1 MAKSWGYHGG
11 MASTIADHSRLL
23 TRSYHFKKML
33 SFYVNLLPEKQP
45 ITFVEKP
52 RDSAPVPALKRRGY
66 LKLSLKAMK
75 FRSCWLIFALL
86 GLSLTSCG
94 QPNPSEI
101 AETVKKSI
109 VLISYQNEGG
119 HGTGFIVEGKTG
131 VCTVLTARH
140 VVEGHS
146 LNLQT
151 NDQKLWKTD
160 RIEASPNLDLAVV
173 VTFPSAEKNCPY
185 PSLNLGDSDTV
196 KQTDQ
201 IYISGFPDRVG
212 SGKLVQ
218 QFVRGS
224 VSGLDVLDQ
233 GYGIS
238 YDASTFGGMSGGPVL
253 DTSGKVVAIH
263 GKTDAQ
269 IVADLQSQQASLS
282 PQQQAALQQA
292 AARVQGGVQVNT
304 FRWGIPIKTYLA
316 NQSWE
321 NQSLAKADYTK
332 LEQLLAAGQ
341 WKAADEETANKMFEV
356 AGRQQEGWLRLE
368 DIEKFSCPDLREMD
382 RLWVKYSNGR
392 FGFSVQ
398 KRIYQNLGGTK
409 DYNEKVWE
417 VWDAFGETIGWKR
430 SGKGGEWLSED
441 ELTFNTNAPVGHL
454 PYRASFESVFLSWGV
469 GSWGDVISFDP
480 LHLFSQRP
488 VKCNL

>member
-1 MAKSWGYHGG
+1 MKS
-11 MASTIADHSRLL
+11 
-23 TRSYHFKKML
+23 
-33 SFYVNLLPEKQP
+33 
-45 ITFVEKP
+45 
-52 RDSAPVPALKRRGY
+52 
-66 LKLSLKAMK
+66 
-75 FRSCWLIFALL
+75 RSCLLILTLL
-86 GLSLTSCG
+86 ALSLTSCG
-94 QPNPSEI
+94 QQKSSQEI
-101 AETVKKSI
+101 AETVKNSI
-109 VLISYQNEGG
+109 VLISYQNEAG
-119 HGTGFIVEGKTG
+119 HGTGFIVPGPAG

-140 VVEGHS
+140 VVEGRS

-151 NDQKLWKTD
+151 NDKKLHKTNS
-160 RIEASPNLDLAVV
+160 IQASPNLDLAVV
-173 VTFPSAEKNCPY
+173 TFQSAGEKCSY
-185 PSLNLGDSDTV
+185 PSLNLGDSDSV

-212 SGKLVQ
+212 GGKLVR

-224 VSGLDVLDQ
+224 VSGLDVLEQ

-253 DTSGKVVAIH
+253 DVSGKVVAVH

-292 AARVQGGVQVNT
+292 AARVAGGVQINT

-321 NQSLAKADYTK
+321 NQPLAKGDYTK

-341 WKAADEETANKMFEV
+341 WKAANQETANKLLDV
-356 AGRQQEGWLRLE
+356 AGRQKEGTLEIE
-368 DIEKFSCPDLREMD
+368 DIENFSCPDLRAMD

-398 KRIYQNLGGTK
+398 KRIYQSLGGTK
-409 DYNEKVWE
+409 VYDEKVWS
-417 VWDAFGETIGWKR
+417 AFGEVIGWKKKGEK
-430 SGKGGEWLSED
+430 GKIGTDWLITDKE
-441 ELTFNTNAPVGHL
+441 FTNAPEAHL
-454 PYRASFESVFLSWGV
+454 PIPWTDVWVNWVVKGEAVIGWEFLSHAETCK
-469 GSWGDVISFDP
+469 
-480 LHLFSQRP
+480 L
-488 VKCNL
+488 

>member
-1 MAKSWGYHGG
+1 MKS
-11 MASTIADHSRLL
+11 
-23 TRSYHFKKML
+23 
-33 SFYVNLLPEKQP
+33 
-45 ITFVEKP
+45 
-52 RDSAPVPALKRRGY
+52 
-66 LKLSLKAMK
+66 
-75 FRSCWLIFALL
+75 RSCWPIFTLV

-94 QPNPSEI
+94 QPKSSQEI
-101 AETVKKSI
+101 AETVKNSI

-119 HGTGFIVEGKTG
+119 HGTGFIVPGPTG

-151 NDQKLWKTD
+151 NDQKLHKTNS
-160 RIEASPNLDLAVV
+160 IQANPNLDLAVV
-173 VTFPSAEKNCPY
+173 TFQSADKNCPY
-185 PSLNLGDSDTV
+185 PSLELGDSSSV

-201 IYISGFPDRVG
+201 IYISGFPDRAG
-212 SGKLVQ
+212 GGKLVR
-218 QFVRGS
+218 QFTRGY
-224 VSGLDVLDQ
+224 VSGLDVLEQ

-238 YDASTFGGMSGGPVL
+238 YDASTYGGMSGGPVL
-253 DTSGKVVAIH
+253 DTSGKVVAVH

-316 NQSWE
+316 NQSNLE
-321 NQSLAKADYTK
+321 NQPPVKSDYAE

-341 WKAADEETANKMFEV
+341 WEEADEETANKMLEV
-356 AGRQQEGWLRLE
+356 ARRQKEGWLDTE
-368 DIEKFSCPDLREMD
+368 NIENFSCPDLRAMD

-398 KRIYQNLGGTK
+398 KQIYQSLGGTK
-409 DYNEKVWE
+409 EYDDKVWVAYAE
-417 VWDAFGETIGWKR
+417 AIGWKQKGEK
-430 SGKGGEWLSED
+430 GKWLPYTL
-441 ELTFNTNAPVGHL
+441 LTYNINAPSGHL
-454 PYRASFESVFLSWGV
+454 PGRGGEAKGGGGGMDLEGGGWRIFFSRAETCKV
-469 GSWGDVISFDP
+469 
-480 LHLFSQRP
+480 
-488 VKCNL
+488 